1 MKQHRLDFAVL
12 FLVVTGVCAYIA
24 LAVPAERSIAVHV
37 YVLLTGGLAMSALLI
52 ALGAAVPRRQRS
64 QFTLAL
70 GERPSAPAR
79 VSELA
84 RIERE
89 VSMSVGHSYDLHRRL
104 LPQLRE
110 IADARLERSGRRPGP
125 DTLGPWWE
133 LLRPDRLEPA
143 ELFAPGITEAELRS
157 LVEDLQRM

>member
-12 FLVVTGVCAYIA
+12 FLIVTVVCWYIA

-37 YVLLTGGLAMSALLI
+37 WVLLTGGLAMSALLI
-52 ALGAAVPRRQRS
+52 AVGAAVPRRDRS
-64 QFTLAL
+64 QLTRAL
-70 GERPSAPAR
+70 GERAPTPAR

-89 VSMSVGHSYDLHRRL
+89 VTMAVGHSYDLHRRL

-110 IADARLERSGRRPGP
+110 IADARLERSGRRSGP

-133 LLRPDRLEPA
+133 LLRPDRPEPRD
-143 ELFAPGITEAELRS
+143 LFAPGITEAELRA

>member
-12 FLVVTGVCAYIA
+12 FLIVTGVCAYIA

-52 ALGAAVPRRQRS
+52 AVGAAVPRRQRS
-64 QFTLAL
+64 QLTLAL
-70 GERPSAPAR
+70 GERTAPPPR

-89 VSMSVGHSYDLHRRL
+89 VTMSVGHAYDLHRRL

-110 IADARLERSGRRPGP
+110 IADARLERSGRRAGP

-133 LLRPDRLEPA
+133 LLRPDRPEPRD
-143 ELFAPGITEAELRS
+143 LFAPGITETELRA

>member
-12 FLVVTGVCAYIA
+12 FLVLTGVCAYIA
-24 LAVPAERSIAVHV
+24 LAVPAERGVAVHV
-37 YVLLTGGLAMSALLI
+37 YVLVTGGLAMSALLM
-52 ALGAAVPRRQRS
+52 AVGAAVPRRRRS
-64 QFTLAL
+64 QLTLAL
-70 GERPSAPAR
+70 AERASPPAR

-89 VSMSVGHSYDLHRRL
+89 VTMSVGHSYDLHRRL

-133 LLRPDRLEPA
+133 LLRPDRPEPSDP
-143 ELFAPGITEAELRS
+143 FAPGITEAELRA